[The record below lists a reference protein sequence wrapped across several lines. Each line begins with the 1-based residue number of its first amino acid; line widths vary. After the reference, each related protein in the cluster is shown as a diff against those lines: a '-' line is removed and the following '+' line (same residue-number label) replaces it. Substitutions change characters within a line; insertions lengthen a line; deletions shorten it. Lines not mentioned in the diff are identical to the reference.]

1 MKKLVALFLV
11 AGSLLSGCGATTST
25 TQSTSSAQASS
36 SSTTISESTADSS
49 KEQEQIEKKK
59 EEEKQKAEKAALE
72 KKVTEAES
80 ALSQAEANPTKEN
93 YATASAAIQA
103 LPENKQELTSRLA
116 AIDSTIKAKE
126 AEEERKK
133 QEEIARQQAEQA
145 QQEAI
150 AQQQAEQA
158 RQEAIAQQQAEQ
170 ARQQAAAEQASQQAQ
185 AAAPEQNNEQTV
197 YVTPTG
203 SKYHTHKCGNGTYTP
218 ATLSEAQSRGL
229 TPCSKC
235 YGN

>member
-36 SSTTISESTADSS
+36 NSTTISESTADSS

-72 KKVTEAES
+72 KKMAEAES

-158 RQEAIAQQQAEQ
+158 RQ
-170 ARQQAAAEQASQQAQ
+170 QAAAEQASQQAQ

-218 ATLSEAQSRGL
+218 ATLSEAQARGL

>member
-1 MKKLVALFLV
+1 
-11 AGSLLSGCGATTST
+11 SGCGATTST

-158 RQEAIAQQQAEQ
+158 RQ
-170 ARQQAAAEQASQQAQ
+170 QAAAEQASQQAQ

-218 ATLSEAQSRGL
+218 ATLSEAQARGL

>member
-1 MKKLVALFLV
+1 M
-11 AGSLLSGCGATTST
+11 
-25 TQSTSSAQASS
+25 
-36 SSTTISESTADSS
+36 
-49 KEQEQIEKKK
+49 
-59 EEEKQKAEKAALE
+59 
-72 KKVTEAES
+72 TEAES

-145 QQEAI
+145 QQ
-150 AQQQAEQA
+150 
-158 RQEAIAQQQAEQ
+158 
-170 ARQQAAAEQASQQAQ
+170 QAAAEQASQQAQ

-218 ATLSEAQSRGL
+218 ATLSEAQARGL

>member
-1 MKKLVALFLV
+1 MFLV

-25 TQSTSSAQASS
+25 TQSTSSAQASG

-158 RQEAIAQQQAEQ
+158 Q
-170 ARQQAAAEQASQQAQ
+170 QQAAAEQASQQAQ

-218 ATLSEAQSRGL
+218 ATLSEAQARGL

>member
-1 MKKLVALFLV
+1 MFLV

-25 TQSTSSAQASS
+25 TQSTSSDQASS

-59 EEEKQKAEKAALE
+59 EEKQKAEKAALE

-158 RQEAIAQQQAEQ
+158 RQ
-170 ARQQAAAEQASQQAQ
+170 QAAAEQASQQAQ

-218 ATLSEAQSRGL
+218 ATLSEAQARGL

>member
-158 RQEAIAQQQAEQ
+158 RQEAIAQSSKPNRRDSKQQLNRPLSRRKPQ
-170 ARQQAAAEQASQQAQ
+170 LLSKIMNKLSMSHR
-185 AAAPEQNNEQTV
+185 PVQNTIHINVEMV
-197 YVTPTG
+197 RIPL
-203 SKYHTHKCGNGTYTP
+203 P
-218 ATLSEAQSRGL
+218 L
-229 TPCSKC
+229 
-235 YGN
+235 

>member
-1 MKKLVALFLV
+1 M
-11 AGSLLSGCGATTST
+11 
-25 TQSTSSAQASS
+25 
-36 SSTTISESTADSS
+36 
-49 KEQEQIEKKK
+49 
-59 EEEKQKAEKAALE
+59 
-72 KKVTEAES
+72 TEAES

-170 ARQQAAAEQASQQAQ
+170 ARQQSAAEQTSQQAQ

-218 ATLSEAQSRGL
+218 ATLSEAQARGL

>member
-1 MKKLVALFLV
+1 MFLV

-170 ARQQAAAEQASQQAQ
+170 AQQQAAAEQASQQAQ

-218 ATLSEAQSRGL
+218 ATLSEAQARGL

>member
-1 MKKLVALFLV
+1 MFLV

-25 TQSTSSAQASS
+25 TQSTSSDQASS

-59 EEEKQKAEKAALE
+59 EEKQKAEKATLE

-158 RQEAIAQQQAEQ
+158 RQQS
-170 ARQQAAAEQASQQAQ
+170 AAEQASQQAQ

-218 ATLSEAQSRGL
+218 ATLSEAQARGL

>member
-1 MKKLVALFLV
+1 M
-11 AGSLLSGCGATTST
+11 SGCGATTST
-25 TQSTSSAQASS
+25 TQSTSSDQASS

-59 EEEKQKAEKAALE
+59 EEKQKAEKAALE

-158 RQEAIAQQQAEQ
+158 RQQS
-170 ARQQAAAEQASQQAQ
+170 AAEQASQQAQ

-218 ATLSEAQSRGL
+218 ATLSEAQARGL

>member
-49 KEQEQIEKKK
+49 KEQIEKKK
-59 EEEKQKAEKAALE
+59 EEKQKAEKATLE

-158 RQEAIAQQQAEQ
+158 RQ
-170 ARQQAAAEQASQQAQ
+170 QAAAEQASQQAQ

-218 ATLSEAQSRGL
+218 ATLSEAQARGL

>member
-1 MKKLVALFLV
+1 MFLV

-59 EEEKQKAEKAALE
+59 EEKQKAEKAALE

-158 RQEAIAQQQAEQ
+158 RQ
-170 ARQQAAAEQASQQAQ
+170 QAAAEQASQQAQ

-218 ATLSEAQSRGL
+218 ATLSEAQARGL

>member
-1 MKKLVALFLV
+1 MKKLDDLFLI
-11 AGSLLSGCGATTST
+11 AGRLLSGCGATTST

-158 RQEAIAQQQAEQ
+158 RQ
-170 ARQQAAAEQASQQAQ
+170 QAAAEQASQQAQ

-218 ATLSEAQSRGL
+218 ATLSEAQARGL

>member
-1 MKKLVALFLV
+1 MKTVVFYLRRKFSEKISCIVFGRRKFV
-11 AGSLLSGCGATTST
+11 EWVGATTST

-158 RQEAIAQQQAEQ
+158 RQ
-170 ARQQAAAEQASQQAQ
+170 QAAAEQASQQAQ

-218 ATLSEAQSRGL
+218 ATLSEAQARGL

>member
-1 MKKLVALFLV
+1 M
-11 AGSLLSGCGATTST
+11 
-25 TQSTSSAQASS
+25 
-36 SSTTISESTADSS
+36 
-49 KEQEQIEKKK
+49 
-59 EEEKQKAEKAALE
+59 
-72 KKVTEAES
+72 TEAES

-170 ARQQAAAEQASQQAQ
+170 QASQQAQ

-218 ATLSEAQSRGL
+218 ATLS
-229 TPCSKC
+229 
-235 YGN
+235 

>member
-59 EEEKQKAEKAALE
+59 EEEKQKAALE

-158 RQEAIAQQQAEQ
+158 RQ
-170 ARQQAAAEQASQQAQ
+170 QAAAEQASQQAQ

-218 ATLSEAQSRGL
+218 ATLSEAQARGL

>member
-1 MKKLVALFLV
+1 MV

-25 TQSTSSAQASS
+25 TQSTSSDQASS

-59 EEEKQKAEKAALE
+59 EEKQKAEKAALE

-158 RQEAIAQQQAEQ
+158 RQQS
-170 ARQQAAAEQASQQAQ
+170 AAEQASQQAQ

-218 ATLSEAQSRGL
+218 ATLSEAQARGL

>member
-25 TQSTSSAQASS
+25 TQSTSSAQASG

-158 RQEAIAQQQAEQ
+158 Q
-170 ARQQAAAEQASQQAQ
+170 QQAAAERASQQAQ

-218 ATLSEAQSRGL
+218 ATLSEAQARGL

>member
-1 MKKLVALFLV
+1 MGVVLLRLLLKAQVQLRLPAAVPRSPKVRQIHRKNKNKLKRKKRRRETK
-11 AGSLLSGCGATTST
+11 SGKSCTR
-25 TQSTSSAQASS
+25 
-36 SSTTISESTADSS
+36 
-49 KEQEQIEKKK
+49 K
-59 EEEKQKAEKAALE
+59 

-158 RQEAIAQQQAEQ
+158 RQ
-170 ARQQAAAEQASQQAQ
+170 QAAAEQASQQAQ

-218 ATLSEAQSRGL
+218 ATLSEAQARGL

>member
-1 MKKLVALFLV
+1 
-11 AGSLLSGCGATTST
+11 
-25 TQSTSSAQASS
+25 SAQASS

-49 KEQEQIEKKK
+49 KEQIEKKK

-218 ATLSEAQSRGL
+218 ATLSEAQARGL

>member
-1 MKKLVALFLV
+1 M
-11 AGSLLSGCGATTST
+11 
-25 TQSTSSAQASS
+25 
-36 SSTTISESTADSS
+36 
-49 KEQEQIEKKK
+49 
-59 EEEKQKAEKAALE
+59 
-72 KKVTEAES
+72 TEAES

-170 ARQQAAAEQASQQAQ
+170 AQQEAIAQQQAEQARQEAIAQQQAEQARQQSAAEQASQQAQ

-218 ATLSEAQSRGL
+218 ATLSEAQARGL

>member
-1 MKKLVALFLV
+1 M
-11 AGSLLSGCGATTST
+11 SGCGATTST
-25 TQSTSSAQASS
+25 TQSTSSDQASS

-59 EEEKQKAEKAALE
+59 EEKQKAEKATLE

-158 RQEAIAQQQAEQ
+158 RQQ
-170 ARQQAAAEQASQQAQ
+170 S
-185 AAAPEQNNEQTV
+185 AAPEQNNEQTV

-218 ATLSEAQSRGL
+218 ATLSEAQARGL

>member
-1 MKKLVALFLV
+1 MFLV

-25 TQSTSSAQASS
+25 TQSTSSDQASS

-59 EEEKQKAEKAALE
+59 EEKQKAEKAALE

-103 LPENKQELTSRLA
+103 LPENKQELTNRLA

-158 RQEAIAQQQAEQ
+158 RQQS
-170 ARQQAAAEQASQQAQ
+170 AAEQASQQAQ

-218 ATLSEAQSRGL
+218 ATLSEAQARGL

>member
-36 SSTTISESTADSS
+36 NSTTIFESTADSS

-72 KKVTEAES
+72 KKMAEAES

-218 ATLSEAQSRGL
+218 ATLSEAQARGL

>member
-25 TQSTSSAQASS
+25 TQSTSSDQASS

-145 QQEAI
+145 QQ
-150 AQQQAEQA
+150 
-158 RQEAIAQQQAEQ
+158 
-170 ARQQAAAEQASQQAQ
+170 QAAAEQASQQAQ

-218 ATLSEAQSRGL
+218 ATLSEAQARGL

>member
-1 MKKLVALFLV
+1 MFLV

-25 TQSTSSAQASS
+25 TQSTSSAQASG

-170 ARQQAAAEQASQQAQ
+170 AQQQAAAEQASQQAQ

-218 ATLSEAQSRGL
+218 ATLSEAQARGL

>member
-1 MKKLVALFLV
+1 M
-11 AGSLLSGCGATTST
+11 
-25 TQSTSSAQASS
+25 
-36 SSTTISESTADSS
+36 
-49 KEQEQIEKKK
+49 
-59 EEEKQKAEKAALE
+59 
-72 KKVTEAES
+72 TEAES

-158 RQEAIAQQQAEQ
+158 RQQS
-170 ARQQAAAEQASQQAQ
+170 AAEQASQQAQ

-218 ATLSEAQSRGL
+218 ATLS
-229 TPCSKC
+229 
-235 YGN
+235 

>member
-1 MKKLVALFLV
+1 M
-11 AGSLLSGCGATTST
+11 
-25 TQSTSSAQASS
+25 
-36 SSTTISESTADSS
+36 
-49 KEQEQIEKKK
+49 
-59 EEEKQKAEKAALE
+59 
-72 KKVTEAES
+72 TEAES

-145 QQEAI
+145 
-150 AQQQAEQA
+150 
-158 RQEAIAQQQAEQ
+158 
-170 ARQQAAAEQASQQAQ
+170 RQQSAAEQASQQAQ

-218 ATLSEAQSRGL
+218 ATLSEAQARGL

>member
-49 KEQEQIEKKK
+49 KEQIEKKK

-158 RQEAIAQQQAEQ
+158 RQ
-170 ARQQAAAEQASQQAQ
+170 QAAAEQASQQAQ

-218 ATLSEAQSRGL
+218 ATLSEAQARGL

>member
-1 MKKLVALFLV
+1 MGVVLLRLLLKAQVQLKLPAAVPRSPKV
-11 AGSLLSGCGATTST
+11 R
-25 TQSTSSAQASS
+25 
-36 SSTTISESTADSS
+36 
-49 KEQEQIEKKK
+49 QIHRKNKNKLKRKKK
-59 EEEKQKAEKAALE
+59 KRNKKAEKAALE

-170 ARQQAAAEQASQQAQ
+170 AQQQAAAEQASQQAQ

-218 ATLSEAQSRGL
+218 ATLSEAQARGL

>member
-1 MKKLVALFLV
+1 M
-11 AGSLLSGCGATTST
+11 
-25 TQSTSSAQASS
+25 
-36 SSTTISESTADSS
+36 
-49 KEQEQIEKKK
+49 
-59 EEEKQKAEKAALE
+59 
-72 KKVTEAES
+72 TEAES

-145 QQEAI
+145 QQEA
-150 AQQQAEQA
+150 
-158 RQEAIAQQQAEQ
+158 
-170 ARQQAAAEQASQQAQ
+170 AAEQASQQAQ

-218 ATLSEAQSRGL
+218 ATLSEAQARGL

>member
-1 MKKLVALFLV
+1 MA
-11 AGSLLSGCGATTST
+11 
-25 TQSTSSAQASS
+25 
-36 SSTTISESTADSS
+36 
-49 KEQEQIEKKK
+49 
-59 EEEKQKAEKAALE
+59 
-72 KKVTEAES
+72 EAES

-150 AQQQAEQA
+150 AQQQA
-158 RQEAIAQQQAEQ
+158 
-170 ARQQAAAEQASQQAQ
+170 AAEQASQQAQ

-218 ATLSEAQSRGL
+218 ATLSEAQARGL

>member
-1 MKKLVALFLV
+1 M
-11 AGSLLSGCGATTST
+11 LLRLLLK
-25 TQSTSSAQASS
+25 AQVQLRLPAAVPRSPKVRQ
-36 SSTTISESTADSS
+36 IHR
-49 KEQEQIEKKK
+49 KNKQIEKKK

-218 ATLSEAQSRGL
+218 ATLSEAQARGL

>member
-1 MKKLVALFLV
+1 MFLV

-59 EEEKQKAEKAALE
+59 RRRETKSGKSCTR

-158 RQEAIAQQQAEQ
+158 RQ
-170 ARQQAAAEQASQQAQ
+170 QAAAEQASQQAQ

-218 ATLSEAQSRGL
+218 ATLSEAQARGL

>member
-145 QQEAI
+145 QQ
-150 AQQQAEQA
+150 
-158 RQEAIAQQQAEQ
+158 
-170 ARQQAAAEQASQQAQ
+170 QAAAEQASQQAQ

-218 ATLSEAQSRGL
+218 ATLSEAQARGL

>member
-49 KEQEQIEKKK
+49 KEQIEKKK

-170 ARQQAAAEQASQQAQ
+170 ASQQAQ

-218 ATLSEAQSRGL
+218 ATLSEAQARGL

>member
-1 MKKLVALFLV
+1 MGVV
-11 AGSLLSGCGATTST
+11 LLRLLLK
-25 TQSTSSAQASS
+25 AQVQLRLPAAVPRSPKVRQ
-36 SSTTISESTADSS
+36 IHR
-49 KEQEQIEKKK
+49 KNKQIEKKK

-218 ATLSEAQSRGL
+218 ATLSEAQARGL

>member
-1 MKKLVALFLV
+1 MGVVLLRLLLKAQVQLRLPAAVPRSPKVRQIHRKNKNKL
-11 AGSLLSGCGATTST
+11 
-25 TQSTSSAQASS
+25 
-36 SSTTISESTADSS
+36 
-49 KEQEQIEKKK
+49 KRKKK
-59 EEEKQKAEKAALE
+59 KRNKKAEKAALE
-72 KKVTEAES
+72 KVTEAES

-158 RQEAIAQQQAEQ
+158 RQ
-170 ARQQAAAEQASQQAQ
+170 QAAAEQASQQAQ

-218 ATLSEAQSRGL
+218 ATLSEAQARGL

>member
-1 MKKLVALFLV
+1 M
-11 AGSLLSGCGATTST
+11 
-25 TQSTSSAQASS
+25 
-36 SSTTISESTADSS
+36 
-49 KEQEQIEKKK
+49 
-59 EEEKQKAEKAALE
+59 
-72 KKVTEAES
+72 TEAES

-170 ARQQAAAEQASQQAQ
+170 AR
-185 AAAPEQNNEQTV
+185 
-197 YVTPTG
+197 
-203 SKYHTHKCGNGTYTP
+203 
-218 ATLSEAQSRGL
+218 
-229 TPCSKC
+229 
-235 YGN
+235 